1 MTGPDRLKEKKRK
14 IVLAGA
20 TGFIGGALRERY
32 TKKGYDVR
40 MISRK
45 PEHTAW
51 DDSEGLRA
59 ALESADLLINLA
71 GRSVN
76 CRYNERNKRDILQS
90 RTETT
95 RILGEAAAAC
105 SQPPKLW
112 INSGTATIYRDARDR
127 PMTEE
132 NGEIGSG
139 FSVDVAKA
147 WEETFWAADTPRT
160 RKAVLRIAI
169 VLGQGGGVTTPYVNL
184 VRFGLGGR
192 QGPGDQRFSW
202 IHLEDLCRMIEFIEE
217 RPDLSGI
224 FNASAPEQVTNT
236 EQMRIIREA
245 YGRRS
250 GLPAPVWML
259 ELGSAMIRTET
270 ELVLKSRWV
279 APERLLR
286 EGFVFRYP
294 TLREAMADIAR

>member
-1 MTGPDRLKEKKRK
+1 MTQNPLFAEPRRK

-20 TGFIGGALRERY
+20 TGFIGSELQARY
-32 TKKGYDVR
+32 AKKGYDVR
-40 MISRK
+40 MISRR
-45 PEHTAW
+45 PGHISW
-51 DDSEGLRA
+51 DDPAAIAE
-59 ALESADLLINLA
+59 ALEGSALLVNLA

-76 CRYNERNKRDILQS
+76 CRYNARNKRDILTS
-90 RTETT
+90 RTDTT
-95 RILGEAAAAC
+95 RRLGEAVAAC
-105 SQPPKLW
+105 STPPQLW

-127 PMTEE
+127 PMTEDD
-132 NGEIGSG
+132 GELGSG

-147 WEETFWAADTPRT
+147 WEEAFFAADTPRT
-160 RKAVLRIAI
+160 RKVVLRIAI
-169 VLGQGGGVTTPYVNL
+169 VLGRGGGVMTPYVNL

-202 IHLEDLCRMIEFIEE
+202 AHLDDICRMVEFLEQ
-217 RPDLSGI
+217 RPDLSGV
-224 FNASAPEQVTNT
+224 FNASAPEQVTNA

-245 YGRRS
+245 YGRKS

-259 ELGSAMIRTET
+259 RLGAVAIRTET
-270 ELVLKSRWV
+270 ELILKSRWV

-286 EGFVFRYP
+286 EGFEFRYP